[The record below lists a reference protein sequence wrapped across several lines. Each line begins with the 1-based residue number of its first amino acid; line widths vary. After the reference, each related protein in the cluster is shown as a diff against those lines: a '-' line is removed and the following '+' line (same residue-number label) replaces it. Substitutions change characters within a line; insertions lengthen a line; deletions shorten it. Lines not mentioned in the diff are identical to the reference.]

1 MKECPIHGVG
11 VLGSLEQRQIEFR
24 RGRWTRMSSVSQS
37 EDERVAAELTQLL
50 DQVRNLGATDTE
62 VEQAVSAVG
71 VRGLGP
77 LAMDLA
83 MRPSGVSTT
92 RDEFLSN
99 LGVDEQLAR
108 RIWRACGLPE
118 NTDFPFPV
126 TPDLANALEF
136 AVGLAHMIGE
146 ENALGLLRVAGASTA
161 RIAEAV
167 TDTFRISVEVPQRD
181 SGMSYPD
188 FARENASLGRD
199 FLPLA
204 IESLGALLRRHLVLV
219 SYQRW
224 SVDDSSATVTLDRT
238 VGFADLVSS
247 TATLAGLTTAE
258 VAAMIELFDRQTWDT
273 VTRAGGRIVKLIGD
287 EAMFVHA
294 DARSA
299 CGIAK
304 ELMVTSP
311 HPVRIGLAR
320 GEVVALHGDYYGPT
334 VNLAARLTAAA
345 PPSAVVVSEAVKSAN
360 RDLQFERIDLGPLKG
375 IDQPGTTFRLM
386 VD

>member
-1 MKECPIHGVG
+1 MVFE
-11 VLGSLEQRQIEFR
+11 
-24 RGRWTRMSSVSQS
+24 S
-37 EDERVAAELTQLL
+37 EPERVAAERAQLL

-62 VEQAVSAVG
+62 AEQAVSAVG

-77 LAMDLA
+77 LALDLA

-99 LGVDEQLAR
+99 LGVDEQLAH

-118 NTDFPFPV
+118 TTDFPFPV
-126 TPDLANALEF
+126 TPDLANALQFAVALVHLIGEDN
-136 AVGLAHMIGE
+136 AVGLV
-146 ENALGLLRVAGASTA
+146 RVAGASTA
-161 RIAEAV
+161 RIAEAIS
-167 TDTFRISVEVPQRD
+167 DTFRISVEVPQRE

-188 FARENASLGRD
+188 WSRENATMGRD

-204 IESLGALLRRHLVLV
+204 IESLAALLRRHIVLV

-224 SVDDSSATVTLDRT
+224 SVDEAGATVTLDRT

-247 TATLAGLTTAE
+247 TETLARLTTAE
-258 VAAMIELFDRQTWDT
+258 IAAMIELFDQQTWDT

-287 EAMFVHA
+287 EAMFVHS

-299 CGIAK
+299 CDIAK
-304 ELMVTSP
+304 ELMDTSP
-311 HPVRIGLAR
+311 HPLRIGLAR

-345 PPSAVVVSEAVKSAN
+345 PSSAVVVSEAVKSAN
-360 RDLQFERIDLGPLKG
+360 RDLHFEPIDLGPLKG
-375 IDQPGTTFRLM
+375 IDQPGTTFQLM

>member
-1 MKECPIHGVG
+1 
-11 VLGSLEQRQIEFR
+11 
-24 RGRWTRMSSVSQS
+24 
-37 EDERVAAELTQLL
+37 
-50 DQVRNLGATDTE
+50 
-62 VEQAVSAVG
+62 
-71 VRGLGP
+71 
-77 LAMDLA
+77 
-83 MRPSGVSTT
+83 
-92 RDEFLSN
+92 
-99 LGVDEQLAR
+99 
-108 RIWRACGLPE
+108 
-118 NTDFPFPV
+118 
-126 TPDLANALEF
+126 
-136 AVGLAHMIGE
+136 
-146 ENALGLLRVAGASTA
+146 
-161 RIAEAV
+161 
-167 TDTFRISVEVPQRD
+167 
-181 SGMSYPD
+181 
-188 FARENASLGRD
+188 
-199 FLPLA
+199 
-204 IESLGALLRRHLVLV
+204 
-219 SYQRW
+219 
-224 SVDDSSATVTLDRT
+224 
-238 VGFADLVSS
+238 
-247 TATLAGLTTAE
+247 
-258 VAAMIELFDRQTWDT
+258 MIELFDRQTWDT